1 VVLGVFAGEVY
12 TRLAL
17 MGLGGVW
24 ADAAGGLQLVY
35 EGRPGTMI
43 LAGVLT
49 WLLVLGVLWRSTRFL
64 LGLEPRSLLGGGH
77 ALSGV
82 EGGVKTG
89 RSGLKAVVCAVL
101 ALGLAFVAGGVEQAE
116 LLAGL
121 FFGAGCLLLA
131 AGLFALRRW
140 MLAGLGGGVLTRLSA
155 LSLRAIGRR
164 PGRSLAVVGMMA
176 GGIFLVTAVNA
187 FRLNAEVEPGKR
199 DSGTGGFALV
209 GESSLPVYEALDAEE
224 GREAYGLDE
233 EVMSE
238 VRVVPMRVLDGD
250 DASCLN
256 LNRAQ
261 RPVLVGVNAGLLAE
275 RQAFVFAAGKEVGWG
290 GLQQAL
296 PEAVPAV
303 VDQATAMWGLGKG
316 LGDRLQYEDAQGRGF
331 EVEIVGLLAGSVLQG
346 KVLIDESAFLLHYPN
361 APGYRFFLVDAPADV
376 ADGVSAF
383 LTRQLEKRGLAL
395 ESAGQRVQRFL
406 AVQNT
411 YIGIFTVLGGLGVLL
426 GTAGLGVLVARHVLE
441 RRGELGLMLA
451 LGFRPGVL
459 RGLVLNEHLVLLVLG
474 LVLGALCALLA
485 VWPSVQQRAES
496 VPWTFLSGLWVS
508 VLLCGALVCYAAVLG
523 AVKGRLLDAIRRE

>member
-1 VVLGVFAGEVY
+1 VAAELVAGLSLVDVGLAVRPLRVAADSAARGSVDFGGLFVGLSLFLIAGALVFAALLFVFLLERRVEQMGLLLAFGWEPAAVRAVLLFESGLIALVAVVLGVFAGEVY

-209 GESSLPVYEALDAEE
+209 GESSLPVYEALDGEE

-261 RPVLVGVNAGLLAE
+261 RPVLVGVNAGLLAA

-290 GLQQAL
+290 GL
-296 PEAVPAV
+296 
-303 VDQATAMWGLGKG
+303 
-316 LGDRLQYEDAQGRGF
+316 
-331 EVEIVGLLAGSVLQG
+331 
-346 KVLIDESAFLLHYPN
+346 
-361 APGYRFFLVDAPADV
+361 
-376 ADGVSAF
+376 
-383 LTRQLEKRGLAL
+383 
-395 ESAGQRVQRFL
+395 
-406 AVQNT
+406 
-411 YIGIFTVLGGLGVLL
+411 
-426 GTAGLGVLVARHVLE
+426 
-441 RRGELGLMLA
+441 
-451 LGFRPGVL
+451 
-459 RGLVLNEHLVLLVLG
+459 
-474 LVLGALCALLA
+474 
-485 VWPSVQQRAES
+485 
-496 VPWTFLSGLWVS
+496 
-508 VLLCGALVCYAAVLG
+508 
-523 AVKGRLLDAIRRE
+523 